1 MSRLLAVVTGD
12 RPQHVSEHLGLGQFG
27 VESVVVVLAAVPDI
41 EPIRPWCKKFGDLSR
56 RKQSARGLSLLS
68 ARAKR

>member
-41 EPIRPWCKKFGDLSR
+41 EPIRLWCKKFGDLSR
-56 RKQSARGLSLLS
+56 RKRSARGLSLMS